1 MKKRVIMT
9 TVGIIGSVLASSA
22 VALAQTSGEGRIPVQ
37 ESTSPLSESTTLT
50 GEKKVEATIEST
62 TETPPV
68 ETTSDNLEKSPETSN
83 SETAS
88 TESVGEGQSN
98 PLLTSKETEP
108 SSEVKTSETPIT
120 GTIGTS
126 QWTFQP
132 TTGELVI
139 GSGIFNNDITGA
151 FYPVARSTI
160 KAVKFTGP
168 VRAGSSL
175 QGLFSNMDGLSSIEG
190 LAYLDTSQVTDMSN
204 MFYGCSALQTLD
216 VSKFDTSRVT
226 NMGSMFNGCSALQTL
241 DVSSF
246 NTSQVTSMRAMF
258 AGCSTLQTLGVSK
271 FDTSRVRNMS
281 AMFSFC
287 RALQTL
293 DMSSFNTNQVR
304 DMSGMFSFCRALQT
318 LDVSNFNTS
327 QVTNMRQMF
336 YGCSAL
342 QTLDVSN
349 FDTSQVT
356 DMGIMFY
363 DCSSLQTLDV
373 SKFNTRSVNDMGSMF
388 NGCSA
393 LQTLDVS
400 KFDTSRVTNM
410 GSMFN
415 GCSALQTL
423 DVSSFNT
430 SQVTDMSSMF
440 QGCCALQTLD
450 VSNFDTSKVT
460 DMSSMFNSCS
470 TLQTLDVS
478 SFNTSQVTD
487 MGWMFDGCSALQ
499 SLDLSNFDTSKVI
512 DMTQMFYDCSALQT
526 LDVSSFNT
534 SQVTNMFNMFFGC
547 SALQSLDLSNFD
559 TSKVT
564 DMTQMF
570 YNCHALQ
577 TLNLSS
583 FDTSQVTDMKNMFSL
598 LYSLKK
604 LTLGSKSIFNDTV
617 NLSSIPNYDSSLYTG
632 SWIGINT
639 KNKYESSDTFMSN
652 YDGSIPDTYVWE
664 VREKVS
670 DLNSTLEPSS
680 EKVHSGSEVEWTWKI
695 TNSSSKS
702 ADNVYSEITLPE
714 GLKIDRNSIKKNNQ
728 SVSMD
733 DINGR
738 NNLGTLTTNETLTF
752 TFKTVASGEPG
763 KWLELMGKVTWED
776 AGSHSV
782 NSSSKVKILDEE
794 QKDKGNQTNDLEL
807 LSVPVG
813 FRYGIL
819 NKSSIPQTI
828 HLNAR
833 NYQTH
838 TNVVTEGFYT
848 RLMDDRTQA
857 NGWKLTAQLSDFKD
871 EENSTVLTNSGMA
884 LHMENMKIESIKNRD
899 TPQESID
906 QNPTGTPSTVSTNK
920 TLISGQAA
928 KTLIN
933 AQANEGHGT
942 WQLRIPFDKVSL
954 TVPANT
960 GEINKNYT
968 ATLTWSLDDT
978 P

>member
-400 KFDTSRVTNM
+400 
-410 GSMFN
+410 
-415 GCSALQTL
+415 
-423 DVSSFNT
+423 SFNT

-470 TLQTLDVS
+470 TLQALDVSNFDTSKVTDMSSMFNSCSTLQTLDVS

-487 MGWMFDGCSALQ
+487 MGWMFD
-499 SLDLSNFDTSKVI
+499 
-512 DMTQMFYDCSALQT
+512 
-526 LDVSSFNT
+526 
-534 SQVTNMFNMFFGC
+534 GC